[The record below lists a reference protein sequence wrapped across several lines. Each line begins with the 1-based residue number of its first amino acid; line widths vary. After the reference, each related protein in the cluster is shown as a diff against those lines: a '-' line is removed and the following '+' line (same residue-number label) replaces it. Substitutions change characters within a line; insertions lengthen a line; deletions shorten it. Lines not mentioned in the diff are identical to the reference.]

1 MEKKL
6 ERVMD
11 IAAEPATMTYGMSE
25 ELRNSD
31 LLQRISRLSLNDKQC
46 LIRYISEEVEVEAM
60 EDDEWDSQDTSNLT
74 PYTLDELYARIEESE
89 RQYQSGE
96 YYTATESNK
105 LLKEK
110 FLWLQ

>member
-11 IAAEPATMTYGMSE
+11 IAAEPATT
-25 ELRNSD
+25 
-31 LLQRISRLSLNDKQC
+31 LN
-46 LIRYISEEVEVEAM
+46 
-60 EDDEWDSQDTSNLT
+60 
-74 PYTLDELYARIEESE
+74 ELYARIEESE